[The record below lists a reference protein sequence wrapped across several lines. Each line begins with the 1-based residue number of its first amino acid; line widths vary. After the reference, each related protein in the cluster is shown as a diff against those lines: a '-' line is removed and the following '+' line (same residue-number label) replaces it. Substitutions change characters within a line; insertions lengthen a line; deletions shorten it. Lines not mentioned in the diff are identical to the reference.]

1 MSGNSDLKIGGKY
14 GKWRIIED
22 TGRLTNWNEKIYKA
36 RSDDGKVRNIWY
48 SNIKYHGNGHTD
60 NDLIKPASEKKS
72 IKDYVVIEKILQQE
86 RWKVI
91 LDAPFN
97 GKKTMPLAHYN
108 WLMGNPSF
116 SEIPKGYAIHHL
128 DNDPLNDDIS
138 NLALIHKHHHTAYHL
153 KYKNIETKIEYRRD
167 IDILDTIYQ
176 WDRIPKTFGY
186 YKRKD
191 TKTERWVLWWNA
203 RENGKSISR
212 SLSSYEG
219 KPFRREEDVTRARDE
234 IIELYKQIT
243 KDKSKSP

>member
-1 MSGNSDLKIGGKY
+1 MSENGDLKIGGKY

-48 SNIKYHGNGHTD
+48 STSG
-60 NDLIKPASEKKS
+60 KKS
-72 IKDYVVIEKILQQE
+72 IKDYVVIGKILQQE

-167 IDILDTIYQ
+167 IDMLDTIYQ

-191 TKTERWVLWWNA
+191 TKTERWVLWWHA
-203 RENGKSISR
+203 RESGKSMSR

-219 KPFRREEDVTRARDE
+219 KPFRREEDVIRARDE

>member
-1 MSGNSDLKIGGKY
+1 MSENGDLKIGGKY

-48 SNIKYHGNGHTD
+48 STSG
-60 NDLIKPASEKKS
+60 KKS
-72 IKDYVVIEKILQQE
+72 IKDYVVIGKILQQE

-153 KYKNIETKIEYRRD
+153 KYKILKLKLNIDVILICSIQYTNGTGFRRLLD
-167 IDILDTIYQ
+167 II
-176 WDRIPKTFGY
+176 
-186 YKRKD
+186 
-191 TKTERWVLWWNA
+191 
-203 RENGKSISR
+203 NGKIR
-212 SLSSYEG
+212 KPKDGFYGGMQG
-219 KPFRREEDVTRARDE
+219 KVGN
-234 IIELYKQIT
+234 Q
-243 KDKSKSP
+243 